1 MFLVPARR
9 VDQLEKQL
17 LRYGNMQL
25 SFLIFILYYGVTIL
39 TVESG
44 EESLSVM
51 GSRDE
56 YAAAASFFKK
66 MLFPISYV
74 GLGNKISKWGMDPE
88 IAQASIGA
96 LMVLWSAQVTVGKI
110 MDAVDAYYL

>member
-1 MFLVPARR
+1 
-9 VDQLEKQL
+9 
-17 LRYGNMQL
+17 MQL

-44 EESLSVM
+44 EELDGAM
-51 GSRDE
+51 GE
-56 YAAAASFFKK
+56 YAAASSFFKK

-96 LMVLWSAQVTVGKI
+96 LMVLWSAQVTAGKI
-110 MDAVDAYYL
+110 MDAVDAYFI